1 MITFRM
7 EPGPIHVVR
16 LDTGEDLLEG
26 ITSYATEAGIT
37 AAWLT
42 YLGAVSVASLRYYDQ
57 DARVYRDFVIDE
69 HLEVLSGVGNVSLLD
84 GSPFVHTHAAFADST
99 GHAFG
104 GHLGVGTKVWALE
117 IRIQELIGDALVR
130 EPDDCTSLSLW
141 GGTLGRAAG
150 E

>member
-1 MITFRM
+1 MISYRM

-16 LDTGEDLLEG
+16 LNTGEDLLDG
-26 ITSYATEAGIT
+26 ITGFAVEAGIT

-42 YLGAVSVASLRYYDQ
+42 YLGAVSRAALRYYDQ
-57 DARVYRDFVIDE
+57 DERVYVDFDVDE

-84 GSPFVHTHAAFADST
+84 GKPFVHTHAAFADED
-99 GHAFG
+99 GKAWG
-104 GHLGVGTKVWALE
+104 GHLNSGTTVWALE

-141 GGTLGRAAG
+141 GGTLDD
-150 E
+150 

>member
-1 MITFRM
+1 MISYRL

-16 LDTGEDLLEG
+16 LNTGEDLLDG
-26 ITSYATEAGIT
+26 ITAYATDNGIA

-42 YLGAVSVASLRYYDQ
+42 YLGAVSRAALRYYDQ
-57 DARVYRDFVIDE
+57 DERVYVDFDLDE

-84 GSPFVHTHAAFADST
+84 GKPFVHTHAAFADED
-99 GHAFG
+99 GRAWG
-104 GHLGVGTKVWALE
+104 GHLNTGTTVWALE
-117 IRIQELIGDALVR
+117 IRIQELVGDALVR

-141 GGTLGRAAG
+141 GGTL